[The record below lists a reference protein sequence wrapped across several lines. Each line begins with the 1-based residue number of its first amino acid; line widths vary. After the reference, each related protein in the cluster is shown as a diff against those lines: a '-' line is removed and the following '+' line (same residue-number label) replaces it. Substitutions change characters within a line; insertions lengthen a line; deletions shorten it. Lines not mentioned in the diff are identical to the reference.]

1 MGSYEYNQTLTYNIF
16 SYEPEEDRWS
26 RVQSMHSK
34 RLGVGVAVVNR
45 LLYAIGGFDGHSRL
59 ASIECYHPENNA
71 WSILPPMK
79 TGRSGAGVAALNQY
93 IYVVG
98 GFDGRFQVSSCE
110 RYDTEQQIWDS
121 VASIQIA
128 RSALSLTVLDGKLYA
143 MGGFDGH
150 SFLNIVEVYDPS
162 NDRWEEGTPL
172 TSGRSGHA
180 SAVIYQPSCASVY
193 MDCIGEPTDKS
204 KQQPEDDENTGNGPS
219 TSKNIPAPSIP
230 TNALHSFSGNRCNH
244 CDDNQQSDYGSNNLN
259 MSSIEG
265 ENHAEKEY
273 RQKESESD
281 QSADE
286 TDVFDS
292 DNNGNSNDSFATDNI
307 ENEPQKRRKLQK
319 KHHCPLSKLTSAFR
333 QNINDFVT
341 WSSSSTAPSTSTS
354 SITDSTSY
362 HKWSSEADPDERI
375 TTC

>member
-1 MGSYEYNQTLTYNIF
+1 
-16 SYEPEEDRWS
+16 
-26 RVQSMHSK
+26 MHSK

-98 GFDGRFQVSSCE
+98 GFDGRFQVSTCE
-110 RYDTEQQIWDS
+110 RYDTEQQVWDS

-204 KQQPEDDENTGNGPS
+204 KQQPDDDESTSNGPS
-219 TSKNIPAPSIP
+219 TSKNIPAPSIS

-244 CDDNQQSDYGSNNLN
+244 CDDGQQSDFGPTNQN
-259 MSSIEG
+259 MSSIDCV
-265 ENHAEKEY
+265 NHAE
-273 RQKESESD
+273 KESESD
-281 QSADE
+281 QSADD
-286 TDVFDS
+286 TDVCESENNDNSIDS
-292 DNNGNSNDSFATDNI
+292 NTSDSTEDELQN
-307 ENEPQKRRKLQK
+307 RRKLQK
-319 KHHCPLSKLTSAFR
+319 KDHCPLSQLSSTFR
-333 QNINDFVT
+333 QNINDLVT
-341 WSSSSTAPSTSTS
+341 WSSSSSAPLTSTS
-354 SITDSTSY
+354 SIADSTSY
-362 HKWSSEADPDERI
+362 HKWSSGADSDVRKHNVVKKHYKCKLEP
-375 TTC
+375 